1 MLGPDLRRQHLIKP
15 GVAVVHDPLGGSSD
29 LGTLIQRRGL
39 LHHAPGNIENDRR
52 LLPIGRSAVHFGG
65 RLVISVEQV
74 QSDRGRQ
81 LGLSVFLSNLH
92 IGSTEL
98 PMTILIHDPEDVPD
112 DLFLPRQQPEWLPVP
127 FTLGVLQVLNKSN
140 GPICF
145 RLIIMRSRKHE
156 SGRFIIGEFRVI
168 RRPHSG
174 H

>member
-1 MLGPDLRRQHLIKP
+1 MLGPDLSRQHLIET
-15 GVAVVHDPLGGSSD
+15 GIAVVHDSLGGGSN
-29 LGTLIQRRGL
+29 LGAFIQRRSL
-39 LHHAPGNIENDRR
+39 FHHAPGDIENDGC
-52 LLPIGRSAVHFGG
+52 LLPIGRSAVHFGCG
-65 RLVISVEQV
+65 LVISIEQI
-74 QSDRGRQ
+74 QSDRGRE
-81 LGLSVFLSNLH
+81 LGLSVFLSDLH

-98 PMTILIHDPEDVPD
+98 PVTVLIHDPEDVPD
-112 DLFLPRQQPEWLPVP
+112 DLFLPRQQPERLSVP
-127 FTLGVLQVLNKSN
+127 FALGVLQVLNKSN